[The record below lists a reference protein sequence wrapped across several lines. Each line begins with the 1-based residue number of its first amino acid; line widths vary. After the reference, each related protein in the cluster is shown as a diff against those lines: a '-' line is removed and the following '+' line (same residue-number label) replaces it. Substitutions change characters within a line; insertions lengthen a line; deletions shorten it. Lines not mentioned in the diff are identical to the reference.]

1 MAEEPKPW
9 RMTVNQEMD
18 VGLLEASP
26 RQCGHGE
33 AAGMSSLLLQ
43 TLSPLFLVLAILYME
58 VGVKAAFLG
67 KV

>member
-1 MAEEPKPW
+1 MAEELKRW
-9 RMTVNQEMD
+9 RMTVSQEMD

-33 AAGMSSLLLQ
+33 AAGMSPPAAGFVTIVQ
-43 TLSPLFLVLAILYME
+43 VLAILCME
-58 VGVKAAFLG
+58 VSVKAAFLG